1 MLKIFCLFFF
11 TVTTV
16 MHAQN
21 NSINWLNSN
30 VHPLQSGSNTESL
43 DDLHFLAALVKDKQI
58 IGLGEASHGTSEF
71 YIQKGRIVKYLVNEL
86 NYRLIAFEAP
96 NTAVQPL
103 NSYIQDGSGD
113 VTVLLKNMGLY
124 NSEEMLQLCNWL
136 QQYNKTGKEKVQ
148 LIGTDREEF
157 WSDPMMRDEWMAL
170 VFMEEHAQK
179 KGKAIVWAHN
189 LHIAKDNT
197 MSEYNAMGFHLHQQF
212 GGSFYVIGFDTYK
225 GSVTVLD
232 SNGTPEIHF
241 FEGTGD
247 TFSSMFAE
255 VKHPIFFVDFNATG
269 NPLGGAV
276 NKITNLYSNWQTP
289 VPLPIKAGSDFDALI
304 FIRET
309 TASKTPNQ

>member
-1 MLKIFCLFFF
+1 MIKIFCLFFF

-113 VTVLLKNMGLY
+113 VTALLKNMGLY

-136 QQYNKTGKEKVQ
+136 QQYNKTAKEKVQ

-157 WSDPMMRDEWMAL
+157 WSDPMMRDE
-170 VFMEEHAQK
+170 
-179 KGKAIVWAHN
+179 
-189 LHIAKDNT
+189 
-197 MSEYNAMGFHLHQQF
+197 
-212 GGSFYVIGFDTYK
+212 
-225 GSVTVLD
+225 
-232 SNGTPEIHF
+232 
-241 FEGTGD
+241 
-247 TFSSMFAE
+247 
-255 VKHPIFFVDFNATG
+255 
-269 NPLGGAV
+269 
-276 NKITNLYSNWQTP
+276 
-289 VPLPIKAGSDFDALI
+289 
-304 FIRET
+304 
-309 TASKTPNQ
+309 